1 MVGVRDGK
9 TPDTSPVLVF
19 DREEWLA
26 FVAGIKAG
34 EFS

>member
-9 TPDTSPVLVF
+9 TPDTSPILVF
-19 DREEWLA
+19 DSETWLS